1 MRDWPL
7 LSLRKPA
14 LIYWCLVYA
23 AAVVGFL
30 TTSLGGPLPTEDEI
44 RDFGALAGASV
55 LVVVMTSACDP
66 FRAES
71 PQSLWAVHVSYL
83 LAGALTLPKN
93 LVVLLMIGP
102 VLQGVLEQRPGP
114 HRWLFTTSATT
125 VATFVACLVAG
136 TCPNHYGD
144 NLFGSLMV
152 GGTLLSTRALL
163 VGVGFWLRKPQAPPN
178 QVFGEPLD
186 VGVGVVAVCTG
197 VLSSM
202 VLMANPLAVILLV
215 PPMVM
220 LGRATQL
227 AQWRRSAQ
235 RDPKTGLTN
244 ATHWNRLARAELIR
258 TRARQTTAAVL
269 LLDLDHFKRV
279 NDEVGHLAGDSALAA
294 VSELLQSEVPRR
306 DLVGRFG
313 GEEFVILLP
322 NTDPVAAERQA
333 ERIRLAV
340 SRLAVPTTA
349 ADGHPHLLTGLTIS
363 IGVATSARFGHE
375 IDALMV
381 AADSALL
388 SAKNAGRNLVTLA

>member
-14 LIYWCLVYA
+14 LLYWCLIYA
-23 AAVVGFL
+23 AAVGVFL
-30 TTSLGGPLPTEDEI
+30 TSSLGGPPPTEDEI
-44 RDFGALAGASV
+44 RDFGVLAGVSV
-55 LVVVMTSACDP
+55 LVVVLTSACDP

-71 PQSLWAVHVSYL
+71 PQNLWAVHVAYL
-83 LAGALTLPKN
+83 LAGALTLPTN

-114 HRWLFTTSATT
+114 HRWLFTTAATT

-136 TCPNHYGD
+136 TCPNHYEN

-152 GGTLLSTRALL
+152 GGTLLSARALL
-163 VGVGFWLRKPQAPPN
+163 VGIGFWLRKPEARPN
-178 QVFGEPLD
+178 EVFGEPLD
-186 VGVGVVAVCTG
+186 VGVGIVAVCTG
-197 VLSSM
+197 VLSAM
-202 VLMANPLAVILLV
+202 VLLADPLAVILLV
-215 PPMVM
+215 PPFVL

-244 ATHWNRLARAELIR
+244 ATHWNRLARAELVR
-258 TRARQTTAAVL
+258 TRVRRTTAAVL

-294 VSELLQSEVPRR
+294 VAELLQNEVQRR

-340 SRLAVPTTA
+340 SGLAVPTTA
-349 ADGHPHLLTGLTIS
+349 ADGRPRLLTGLTIS
-363 IGVATSARFGHE
+363 IGVATSSRFGYE